1 MARYTGPVCR
11 LCRRDMTKL
20 FLKGERCF
28 TSKCAIERRAYPPGQ
43 HGPGRQKKLSQYGIQ
58 LREKQKLR
66 RIYGVSEKQFRT
78 YFRRAAG
85 LPGVTG
91 EEFLILLERRLDNVV
106 HRLGFAS
113 SRSAAR
119 QLVAHGNIAVNGKKL
134 DIPSY
139 RVRAGEEIS
148 VIERHENNGYIQE
161 ALQRA
166 RIRTVPQWL
175 ELDAGDKPKGK
186 VVSLPSREQ
195 IDTQVTEQLIVE
207 FYSK

>member
-20 FLKGERCF
+20 FLKGERCY

-66 RIYGVSEKQFRT
+66 RVYGVSEKQFRA
-78 YFRRAAG
+78 YFRRAAA
-85 LPGVTG
+85 LPGVSG
-91 EEFLILLERRLDNVV
+91 ENFLILLERRLDNVV
-106 HRLGFAS
+106 FRLGFAA

-134 DIPSY
+134 DVPAY
-139 RVRAGEEIS
+139 MVRVGEEIS
-148 VIERHENNGYIQE
+148 VIERHVNNAFVQE
-161 ALQRA
+161 ALQKA
-166 RIRTVPQWL
+166 RIRQVPQWL
-175 ELDAGDKPKGK
+175 ELDADQPKGK
-186 VVSLPSREQ
+186 VAAFPSREQ

>member
-28 TSKCAIERRAYPPGQ
+28 TSKCSIERRAYPPGQ

-85 LPGVTG
+85 LPGVSG
-91 EEFLILLERRLDNVV
+91 ENFLILLERRLDNVV
-106 HRLGFAS
+106 YRLGFAA
-113 SRSAAR
+113 SRSSAR
-119 QLVAHGNIAVNGKKL
+119 QLVAHGNIAINGKKL
-134 DIPSY
+134 DVPSY
-139 RVRAGEEIS
+139 RVRAGEEVS
-148 VIERHENNGYIQE
+148 VIERHENNLFIQE
-161 ALQRA
+161 SLQRA
-166 RIRTVPQWL
+166 RIRQIPQWL
-175 ELDAGDKPKGK
+175 EVDADKPKGK
-186 VVSLPSREQ
+186 INHLPTREQ
-195 IDTQVTEQLIVE
+195 IDTLVTEQLIVE

>member
-1 MARYTGPVCR
+1 MARYTGPVCK

-66 RIYGVSEKQFRT
+66 RIYGVSEKQFRS
-78 YFRRAAG
+78 YFRRAAS
-85 LPGVTG
+85 LPGVSG
-91 EEFLILLERRLDNVV
+91 ENFLILLERRLDNIVY
-106 HRLGFAS
+106 RLGFAA

-119 QLVAHGNIAVNGKKL
+119 QLVAHGNVAINGRKL

-139 RVRAGEEIS
+139 LVRPGEEIS
-148 VIERHENNGYIQE
+148 VIERHVNNAFIQE
-161 ALQRA
+161 AVQKA
-166 RIRTVPQWL
+166 RIRQVPQWI
-175 ELDAGDKPKGK
+175 ELHDDKPQGK
-186 VVSLPSREQ
+186 IHNLPTREM
-195 IDTQVTEQLIVE
+195 IDTQVNEQLIVE

>member
-11 LCRRDMTKL
+11 QCRREMTKL

-66 RIYGVSEKQFRT
+66 RIYGVNERQFRT
-78 YFRRAAG
+78 YFKKAASQ
-85 LPGVTG
+85 PGVSG
-91 EEFLILLERRLDNVV
+91 ENFLALLERRLDNVV
-106 HRLGFAS
+106 YRLGFAA
-113 SRSAAR
+113 SRAGAR
-119 QLVAHGNIAVNGKKL
+119 QLVAHGNVAINGKKV

-139 RVRAGEEIS
+139 VVRPGEEVS
-148 VIERHENNGYIQE
+148 VMERHKNNPFIEESVG
-161 ALQRA
+161 RA
-166 RIRTVPQWL
+166 RIRQIPQWL
-175 ELDAGDKPKGK
+175 ELDGDQPKGK
-186 VVSLPSREQ
+186 VDHLPSRAE
-195 IDTQVTEQLIVE
+195 IDTLVNEQLIVE

>member
-1 MARYTGPVCR
+1 
-11 LCRRDMTKL
+11 MTKL

-66 RIYGVSEKQFRT
+66 RIYGVSEKQFRS
-78 YFRRAAG
+78 YFRRAAS
-85 LPGVTG
+85 LPGVSG
-91 EEFLILLERRLDNVV
+91 ENFLILLERRLDNIVY
-106 HRLGFAS
+106 RMGFAA

-119 QLVAHGNIAVNGKKL
+119 QLVAHGNVAVNGRKL

-139 RVRAGEEIS
+139 MVRPGEEIS
-148 VIERHENNGYIQE
+148 VIERHVNNAFVQE
-161 ALQRA
+161 AVQKA
-166 RIRTVPQWL
+166 RIRQVPQWM
-175 ELDAGDKPKGK
+175 ELHDDKPQGK
-186 VVSLPSREQ
+186 IHNLPTREM
-195 IDTQVTEQLIVE
+195 IDTQVNEQLIVE

>member
-28 TSKCAIERRAYPPGQ
+28 TSKCGIERRAYPPGQ

-78 YFRRAAG
+78 YFRRAAA
-85 LPGVTG
+85 LPGVSG
-91 EEFLILLERRLDNVV
+91 DNFLILLERRLDNVV
-106 HRLGFAS
+106 YRLGFAP

-119 QLVAHGNIAVNGKKL
+119 QLVAHGNVAINGKKL

-139 RVRAGEEIS
+139 RVRSGDEVS
-148 VIERHENNGYIQE
+148 VIDRHEQNVFVQE
-161 ALQRA
+161 SVQKA
-166 RIRTVPQWL
+166 RIRQVPQWM
-175 ELDAGDKPKGK
+175 ELSDDKPKGK
-186 VVSLPSREQ
+186 VNNLPSREQ
-195 IDTQVTEQLIVE
+195 IDTQVNEQLIVE

>member
-20 FLKGERCF
+20 FLKGERCH

-78 YFRRAAG
+78 YFRRVSS

-91 EEFLILLERRLDNVV
+91 ENFLVLLERRLDNVV
-106 HRLGFAS
+106 YRLGFAA

-119 QLVAHGNIAVNGKKL
+119 QLVAHGNVAVNGRKL

-139 RVRAGEEIS
+139 IVRPGDEVS
-148 VIERHENNGYIQE
+148 VIERHLGNPFIIE
-161 ALQRA
+161 AVDKA
-166 RIRTVPQWL
+166 RIRQVPQWM
-175 ELDAGDKPKGK
+175 ELSDDKPHGK
-186 VVSLPSREQ
+186 VSHLPSREQ
-195 IDTQVTEQLIVE
+195 IDTQVNEQLIVE

>member
-20 FLKGERCF
+20 FLKGERCY

-66 RIYGVSEKQFRT
+66 RMYGVSEKQFRA
-78 YFRRAAG
+78 YFRRAAS
-85 LPGVTG
+85 LPGVSG
-91 EEFLILLERRLDNVV
+91 ENFLILLERRLDNVV
-106 HRLGFAS
+106 FRLGFAA

-134 DIPSY
+134 DIPAY
-139 RVRAGEEIS
+139 IVRAGEEIS
-148 VIERHENNGYIQE
+148 VIDRHVNNAFVQE
-161 ALQRA
+161 ALQKA
-166 RIRTVPQWL
+166 RIRQVPQWL
-175 ELDAGDKPKGK
+175 ELDGDKPLGK
-186 VVSLPSREQ
+186 VAALPSREQ